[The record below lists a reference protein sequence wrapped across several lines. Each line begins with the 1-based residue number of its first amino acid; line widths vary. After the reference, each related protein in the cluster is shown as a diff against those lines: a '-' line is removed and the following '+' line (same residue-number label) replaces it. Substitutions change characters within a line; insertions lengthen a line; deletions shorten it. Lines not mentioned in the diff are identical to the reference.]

1 VAPTVG
7 TFTTVEQIDA
17 LAPADIEAI
26 DPTSLVPY
34 RILHDVLH
42 QSWHN
47 AKEQL
52 LSPGR
57 TTPKR
62 KAMMQVLVDY
72 REWHHKQILEE
83 VRGELA
89 TRTADAEALKASG
102 GAGSVTLSSDIDVNL
117 KGNHTELAV
126 PLFNERF
133 RASSR
138 LPAHVWDLEPGVVYD
153 VNVYAVDFMHSIRP
167 VVGPGDHQVTVKEGA
182 RKDHM
187 AGGISDPAMIDADRH
202 NQLVT
207 ALFKTRLFM
216 DAAQWAQYRR
226 LVCRGIPA
234 AALALQNEAFE
245 VAEIRYAG
253 YLDEMFGRIGT
264 RLGGL
269 VDQRKSGVDQLKDAA
284 ALKLPGADGVD
295 HHAVEAARENV
306 LMEAANRIY
315 EQKLATIHAERQVLK
330 ETLAEYAKYDYRDML
345 GADPQLAV
353 TAATEVPRL
362 GARIDRA
369 LLRLRA
375 LIAEAAM
382 YANEASMTDATVS
395 HVVLGLQM
403 GREIDQQKVEGI
415 NAVHENLGDVMK
427 EAGRYPTFGQAA
439 FKSGKYMMRMAD
451 AGKNLGFGYIWG
463 VQVLY
468 DLGRKISVDIKQR
481 ADAGT
486 ADADAESEAAARAVP
501 GVTTLR
507 HLLDLAMETAAEIS
521 REYWQEDSAHARTGG
536 TRGAY
541 GHRTAATGV
550 ANTNVLNQDMLHPY
564 DRDERGMTASS
575 MNADTKGDFAFI
587 LTEAELTALKAKWAA
602 RAP

>member
-1 VAPTVG
+1 
-7 TFTTVEQIDA
+7 
-17 LAPADIEAI
+17 
-26 DPTSLVPY
+26 
-34 RILHDVLH
+34 
-42 QSWHN
+42 
-47 AKEQL
+47 
-52 LSPGR
+52 
-57 TTPKR
+57 
-62 KAMMQVLVDY
+62 
-72 REWHHKQILEE
+72 
-83 VRGELA
+83 
-89 TRTADAEALKASG
+89 
-102 GAGSVTLSSDIDVNL
+102 
-117 KGNHTELAV
+117 
-126 PLFNERF
+126 
-133 RASSR
+133 
-138 LPAHVWDLEPGVVYD
+138 
-153 VNVYAVDFMHSIRP
+153 
-167 VVGPGDHQVTVKEGA
+167 
-182 RKDHM
+182 
-187 AGGISDPAMIDADRH
+187 
-202 NQLVT
+202 
-207 ALFKTRLFM
+207 
-216 DAAQWAQYRR
+216 
-226 LVCRGIPA
+226 
-234 AALALQNEAFE
+234 
-245 VAEIRYAG
+245 
-253 YLDEMFGRIGT
+253 MFGRIGT

-403 GREIDQQKVEGI
+403 GRQIDQQKVEGI